1 MVRELSIGVLGIQ
14 GAISE
19 HIASMEAVLKETNN
33 PGKVFVVDHKEKIT
47 EIDALIIPGG
57 ESTTISKVLHK
68 SDLYNIIYKRI
79 KEKNLPIMGTCAGC
93 VILSKELY
101 NDNVKD
107 VTLLNAIDMQVE
119 RNAFGR
125 QKESFEKYIDIQGFS
140 SPYNAVFI
148 RAPIIKK
155 IWHTCKALAKID
167 KKIVMARQDNNL
179 AVSFHPELTNDL
191 RIHKYFLD
199 MVLDFYYRHS

>member
-1 MVRELSIGVLGIQ
+1 MVRKVSIGVLGIQ

-19 HIASMEAVLKETNN
+19 HITSMGAALKETNT
-33 PGKVFVVDHKEKIT
+33 PGKVFVVNHKEKMT
-47 EIDALIIPGG
+47 DIDALIIPGG
-57 ESTTISKVLHK
+57 ESTTISRVLHK
-68 SDLYNIIYKRI
+68 SDLYNIISERI
-79 KEKNLPIMGTCAGC
+79 KENNLPIMGTCAGC
-93 VILSKELY
+93 VILSKELS
-101 NDNVKD
+101 DNAKD
-107 VTLLNAIDMQVE
+107 VKLLNAMDMQVE

-125 QKESFEKYIDIQGFS
+125 QKESFEKPIGIQGFS

-155 IWHTCKALAKID
+155 VWGKCKVLAKID
-167 KKIVMARQDNNL
+167 KKIVMARQDNIL

-199 MVLDFYYRHS
+199 MV